1 MAGVLAMIHYSAQFR
16 DGYLAFRLNCP
27 PRNTVRVRDDGDR
40 FVRIKGLAVQP
51 VTTRNVFERRESVRE
66 VKSPVG
72 HPSPKSPGSK
82 KEKKISAV
90 KIEFE
95 SEVEKRIFLDK
106 VREIQGSASW

>member
-1 MAGVLAMIHYSAQFR
+1 M
-16 DGYLAFRLNCP
+16 
-27 PRNTVRVRDDGDR
+27 
-40 FVRIKGLAVQP
+40 
-51 VTTRNVFERRESVRE
+51 RE
-66 VKSPVG
+66 VKSSVG

-95 SEVEKRIFLDK
+95 SEVEKRTFLDK